1 MLVNVYQRYFEANL
15 EFKGSKRRG
24 ASVMLISE
32 SEAGNIKYTA
42 AVTFIPYEN
51 AQDFRVTHDAWFS
64 KTLYESAGRRSKKRE
79 QVFIEKLPEII
90 DELAEAVGGTILWD
104 KPLTEPRLG

>member
-1 MLVNVYQRYFEANL
+1 MFVNVYQRYFEANL
-15 EFKGSKRRG
+15 EFKGSLRRG

-32 SEAGNIKYTA
+32 SAEGNIKYTA

-51 AQDFRVTHDAWFS
+51 AQDFRVTHDALFS
-64 KTLYESAGRRSKKRE
+64 KTLYESAVRRSKKRE
-79 QVFIEKLPEII
+79 QAFIEKLPEII
-90 DELAEAVGGTILWD
+90 DELAETAGGKILWE